1 MKLSEAIHY
10 ATNHDRFLSFLNQRH
25 INPDSAHEI
34 LAKIVNVTDATI
46 EHRIYI
52 DFGNRGQS
60 SNDVRIIIDYD
71 KRTHNF
77 DFIQIDSPK
86 R

>member
-1 MKLSEAIHY
+1 MKLSEVIHY
-10 ATNHDRFLSFLNQRH
+10 ATSHNTFRDFLSQRR

-34 LAKIVNVTDATI
+34 LAKITNETDSTI

-52 DFGNRGQS
+52 DFGNRGSS
-60 SNDVRIIIDYD
+60 SNDVRVIIDYNKNSRD
-71 KRTHNF
+71 F
-77 DFIQIDSPK
+77 AFIQIDSPT